1 MVYAEKR
8 TEAGDGGNVAFFICE
23 NGGRKDGGNM
33 IYKREK
39 DGGNVDWKT
48 GKRKRERPLTA
59 RQKAFARARADGKT
73 LRESYTQ
80 AGYSDGGNDHTLRNN
95 AFQLER
101 KDKVRTEI
109 ERLQKQVEAGNILSR
124 EQRLAMLSELAS
136 DADGCTGKKDRLRAL
151 DMLAKMHGDY
161 TETVVNRIDGAIE
174 IDRKQAFNDY
184 IEDLT
189 E

>member
-1 MVYAEKR
+1 
-8 TEAGDGGNVAFFICE
+8 
-23 NGGRKDGGNM
+23 M
-33 IYKREK
+33 IYKRKK
-39 DGGNVDWKT
+39 DGGNVDGKT
-48 GKRKRERPLTA
+48 GRRKRERPLTA

-73 LRESYTQ
+73 LKESYMD
-80 AGYSDGGNDHTLRNN
+80 AGYSDRQSDKAITDN
-95 AFQLER
+95 AFNLSNTE
-101 KDKVRTEI
+101 KVQKEI
-109 ERLQKQVEAGNILSR
+109 ERLQRQADAGNILSR
-124 EQRLAMLSELAS
+124 EQRLAMLSEFAS

-184 IEDLT
+184 IEELT

>member
-1 MVYAEKR
+1 
-8 TEAGDGGNVAFFICE
+8 
-23 NGGRKDGGNM
+23 M
-33 IYKREK
+33 IYKRKK
-39 DGGNVDWKT
+39 DGGNVDGKT
-48 GKRKRERPLTA
+48 GKRKREIPLTA

-73 LRESYTQ
+73 LKESYTQ
-80 AGYSDGGNDHTLRNN
+80 AGYSTEGKEKTYTEN
-95 AFQLER
+95 AFRLSNTE
-101 KDKVRTEI
+101 KVREEI
-109 ERLQKQVEAGNILSR
+109 ERLQRQVDAGNILSR

-161 TETVVNRIDGAIE
+161 SETVVNRIDGAIE